1 MRTIFRNA
9 ANRIV
14 FELRDDPARISD
26 AAAVFRQGGRTVLV
40 KGKDEITIRAK
51 TDGNAL
57 PFWEAGILLT
67 PEESGRFDERSL
79 GFVQLVVL
87 RDSGVQDPGEIYEF
101 DVCDTLAERVCF
113 DPAER
118 KAWKGESKE
127 DGA

>member
-51 TDGNAL
+51 TDGDAL

-67 PEESGRFDERSL
+67 PEESGRFDERGL

-101 DVCDTLAERVCF
+101 DVCDTLAGRIPF
-113 DPAER
+113 DPAAG
-118 KAWKGESKE
+118 KTWKGERAE
-127 DGA
+127 VGA